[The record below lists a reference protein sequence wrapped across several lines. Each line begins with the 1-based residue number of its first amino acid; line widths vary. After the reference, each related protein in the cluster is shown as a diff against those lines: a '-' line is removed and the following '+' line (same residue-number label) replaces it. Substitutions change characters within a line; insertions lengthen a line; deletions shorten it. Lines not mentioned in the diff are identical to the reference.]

1 MVSGLRIDDDGV
13 VRTLTIDRPEVLNAL
28 TVPLRQALAGALVEA
43 DADPGVR
50 VVVVTGAGGT
60 FCSGGDVG
68 EMDADRTPEE
78 AYDYTANVANLVFRT
93 LRGMATPTVARVEGV
108 AAGAGM
114 FLALACD
121 VVVAAES
128 ARFVASH
135 LGVGLPPDWGGL
147 WTVPRLVG
155 QARARALL
163 LTGRPI
169 AAPKAE
175 AWGLIAE
182 CVPAADLDA
191 TVASYCAALAAP
203 PPGALAS
210 ARDGIARSFDM
221 NLDEFLSWEAQVVGD
236 ALLTPEHRQRVQ
248 AFLERRRARRP

>member
-1 MVSGLRIDDDGV
+1 MVSGLRIDDGGA
-13 VRTLTIDRPEVLNAL
+13 VRTLTIDRPDVRNAL
-28 TVPLRQALAGALVEA
+28 TVALRQGLAAALAEA
-43 DADPGVR
+43 DADPAVR
-50 VVVVTGAGGT
+50 VVVITGAGGT
-60 FCSGGDVG
+60 FCSGGDIE
-68 EMDADRTPEE
+68 EMDTERTPEE
-78 AYDYTANVANLVFRT
+78 AYAYAANTANLVFRT
-93 LRGMATPTVARVEGV
+93 LRQMSTPTVARVEGS

-121 VVVAAES
+121 VVVAADD

-135 LGVGLPPDWGGL
+135 LAIGLPPDWGGL
-147 WTVPRLVG
+147 WTVPRLIG

-169 AAPKAE
+169 AAPTAE

-182 CVPAADLDA
+182 CVPPAELDA

-203 PPGALAS
+203 PPAALAA
-210 ARDGIARSFDM
+210 ARDGIARSYDM
-221 NLDEFLSWEAQVVGD
+221 RIEAFLEWEAQAVAAAIV
-236 ALLTPEHRQRVQ
+236 TPEHRQRVQ